1 MILNHTVEA
10 LMERRSIRSYR
21 SEQVSEEELTDILKT
36 GKYAPSAM
44 DRQAR
49 HFTVIQN
56 KALLADI
63 RAAMQDATDD
73 PFYGAPTVIVL
84 SAPADARFA
93 PEDTSCAIMNLML
106 AAHSYGLGTCFI
118 GCVRDVLRTPA
129 IQSRLKLP
137 EGYIPYSCITL
148 GYPKE
153 HADAPAPRRTDDVSY
168 VR

>member
-21 SEQVSEEELTDILKT
+21 SEQISEEELTDVLKA

-44 DRQAR
+44 GRQAR

-56 KALLADI
+56 KGLLSDI
-63 RAAMQDATDD
+63 CAAMQGTIED

-118 GCVRDVLRTPA
+118 GCVRDILREPA
-129 IQSRLKLP
+129 FQSRLKLP
-137 EGYIPYSCITL
+137 EGYSPYSCITL

-153 HADAPAPRRTDDVSY
+153 HAEPPVPRRTDDVSY